1 MLGQSR
7 PGLAPRAGAQGADS
21 GSGSS
26 LLPSCVRRSRPCHV
40 SPAGRVG
47 HSSPAPPLVGS
58 PTEGTP
64 PSPRL
69 RNVRGAHGDHRGAE
83 NLRAP
88 PRPAGA
94 QAGPPPPHTDA
105 PHGNGEGPARTGQPR
120 SHHAARSRH
129 TPSACPVAPLVPGRS
144 ALSKRVG
151 ASERRRPEGCSPLGS
166 GVPQDSW
173 LVLTSTGVVAAP
185 TCTGVQAAVS
195 TPPGT
200 LHVWPEAGTGPAA
213 PRPRPGLQP
222 PPRPPPPPST
232 PGVPA
237 PPPRPAPGAALRQKL
252 LVQLSLT
259 APSVHCDS
267 GTGEPGAPSHAA
279 LLQGCVHACAPAL
292 KLVTSHLGHGL
303 WGPGARGGGG
313 GAARLHPHQLTA
325 R

>member
-21 GSGSS
+21 GSS
-26 LLPSCVRRSRPCHV
+26 LLPSRVRRSRPCHV

-47 HSSPAPPLVGS
+47 HSSPAPPPVGS

-88 PRPAGA
+88 PHPAGA
-94 QAGPPPPHTDA
+94 QAGPPPPR
-105 PHGNGEGPARTGQPR
+105 PRTT
-120 SHHAARSRH
+120 HHAETAKDRPAQASLAATTPHAVATHQARAPWLRLFPGGLH
-129 TPSACPVAPLVPGRS
+129 SANESARQSGDGWKAAPLRGAGCRRTAGSSSTS
-144 ALSKRVG
+144 A
-151 ASERRRPEGCSPLGS
+151 
-166 GVPQDSW
+166 
-173 LVLTSTGVVAAP
+173 GVVAAP
-185 TCTGVQAAVS
+185 TCTGVQAVVS

-200 LHVWPEAGTGPAA
+200 LHVRPEAGTGPAA

-222 PPRPPPPPST
+222 PLPPRPPPST